1 MIYIQYFIEWRARF
15 FRTYFSGFKDSA
27 QHAQLMKVYSEL
39 RGELTPYEQF
49 FETQAGKCEVY
60 DEDNIPIDYDDEK
73 EASMGAE
80 LAEKMI
86 EVKKIYQKYFGDNI
100 FLEDLDDSIECWTGK
115 PSKRFNCVFSSP
127 HVIRDIKTFY
137 DFSGLEEEQ
146 KLLAEKQLKELLN
159 AVSNPFIE
167 CKNYDG
173 GIKFDTKNGRMIYQN
188 LPAAIDYF
196 TKIRDILANFP
207 NNKVDLAPVN
217 RFIDAL
223 NIDNQDSKER
233 EFIRM
238 IGTTTA
244 F

>member
-1 MIYIQYFIEWRARF
+1 MDWRSRF

-27 QHAQLMKVYSEL
+27 QHAQLIKVYSEL
-39 RGELTPYEQF
+39 SDELDPYEQY
-49 FETQAGKCEVY
+49 FETQARKCEVN
-60 DEDNIPIDYDDEK
+60 DENNIPIDYDLKK

-80 LAEKMI
+80 LAEKMV

-100 FLEDLDDSIECWTGK
+100 FLEELDDRIRCWTGK
-115 PSKRFNCVFSSP
+115 PPKRFNCVFSWP
-127 HVIRDIKTFY
+127 HGIRDIKTFY
-137 DFSGLEEEQ
+137 DFSVLEEEQ
-146 KLLAEKQLKELLN
+146 KLLAEKQLKALLN
-159 AVSNPFIE
+159 AVSDPFIE

-217 RFIDAL
+217 KFINAL